1 MYREVL
7 HSHAMKEPSVSNHL
21 AFFDVMTSEK
31 IWMLD
36 EKVRSEEEGQL
47 HTPF

>member
-1 MYREVL
+1 
-7 HSHAMKEPSVSNHL
+7 MKESSVSNHL
-21 AFFDVMTSEK
+21 TFFDVMTSEK

-36 EKVRSEEEGQL
+36 EKVRLEEEGQS